1 MNVLEVIILI
11 FIYQHP
17 PRGAKWMGK
26 GAIKQPLKG
35 LNTTHWRVQVCIY
48 IYIKYIYALH
58 MRVFHRQVGFSPPVT
73 CTFFDRSNWTQV
85 APGCQFADG
94 IA

>member
-26 GAIKQPLKG
+26 GAIKQPL
-35 LNTTHWRVQVCIY
+35 RV
-48 IYIKYIYALH
+48 
-58 MRVFHRQVGFSPPVT
+58 
-73 CTFFDRSNWTQV
+73 
-85 APGCQFADG
+85 
-94 IA
+94 